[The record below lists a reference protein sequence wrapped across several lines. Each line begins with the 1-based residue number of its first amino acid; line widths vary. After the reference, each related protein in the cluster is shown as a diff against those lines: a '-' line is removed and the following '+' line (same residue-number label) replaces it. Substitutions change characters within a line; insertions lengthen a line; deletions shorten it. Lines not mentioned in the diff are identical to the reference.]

1 MHEIIPEG
9 ASLPI
14 LGTGSY
20 ASRDIGK
27 ALVPIAIGS
36 KLVLREECSE
46 ARLNDKVGQ
55 GSQTANSG
63 TDGQKLD
70 MRLNKPDEQAHHCD
84 VQNPAM
90 DCVY

>member
-36 KLVLREECSE
+36 KLVYREVCSE

-63 TDGQKLD
+63 TDGQKPHT
-70 MRLNKPDEQAHHCD
+70 RLLNEDKQAHHCN
-84 VQNPAM
+84 VRNF
-90 DCVY
+90 